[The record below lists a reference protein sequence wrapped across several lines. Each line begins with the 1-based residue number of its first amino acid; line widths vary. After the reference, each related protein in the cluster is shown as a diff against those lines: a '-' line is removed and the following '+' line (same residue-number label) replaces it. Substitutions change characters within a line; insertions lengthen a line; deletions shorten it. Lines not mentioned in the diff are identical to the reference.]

1 MSKFCVS
8 CGANNPDMRDTCWR
22 CNAPLGG
29 NAGNQWKNS
38 PPPVSTPPLRPPVS
52 HRPVQS
58 PVYNSIMSRKNEWW
72 SVVMYIFS
80 GMMLLAFLILSGALS
95 LIEDTAGNWMDFIDS
110 SYSHNL
116 SIAKMA
122 AFMLFLCIC
131 SSISGGVFL
140 NSKKRHTAVLYNA
153 YGAIFCFWAI
163 FHFIIMLKLDVSSEL
178 MTVILI
184 FIVDIAIW
192 VTSAIFMFIKG
203 NIRKVLRQYIN

>member
-1 MSKFCVS
+1 MRLWVEMQGINGRILRRRFLPRHCVRRS
-8 CGANNPDMRDTCWR
+8 LIDQ
-22 CNAPLGG
+22 CN
-29 NAGNQWKNS
+29 
-38 PPPVSTPPLRPPVS
+38 
-52 HRPVQS
+52 HR
-58 PVYNSIMSRKNEWW
+58 
-72 SVVMYIFS
+72 YIT
-80 GMMLLAFLILSGALS
+80 AFLILSGALS
-95 LIEDTAGNWMDFIDS
+95 LIEDTACNWMDFIDS